1 VTSKHNK
8 PLGFSRQLRLL
19 TASDYKTVF
28 DDAQLKVACPQLL
41 ILARR
46 NSSKTPRLGLIIAK
60 KNIKTAVQRNRIKRL
75 LRESF
80 RQQQHR
86 LPLYDIVVMARKGLG
101 EMDNDVVYTLINKQ
115 WKRLNTRASSNS

>member
-8 PLGFSRQLRLL
+8 PLGFGRQLRLL

-60 KNIKTAVQRNRIKRL
+60 KNIKTAVQRNGIKRL

-80 RQQQHR
+80 RQQQHQ
-86 LPLYDIVVMARKGLG
+86 LPLYDIVVMARRGLG
-101 EMDNDVVYTLINKQ
+101 EMENDVVYTLINKQ